1 MAIIVAV
8 FVILFVAVF
17 VIVIVFTF
25 FVLVIFIVL
34 FIVVFV
40 VFSVVVYVVF
50 IAVKSESDV
59 FEHTFVFT
67 DGSFSVVRTIF
78 NLKRTILSFVEH
90 TNPRISITRY
100 FNLFDIGVYS

>member
-1 MAIIVAV
+1 M
-8 FVILFVAVF
+8 L
-17 VIVIVFTF
+17 
-25 FVLVIFIVL
+25 LSL
-34 FIVVFV
+34 PL
-40 VFSVVVYVVF
+40 
-50 IAVKSESDV
+50 KSESDV

-90 TNPRISITRY
+90 NNPRISITFY